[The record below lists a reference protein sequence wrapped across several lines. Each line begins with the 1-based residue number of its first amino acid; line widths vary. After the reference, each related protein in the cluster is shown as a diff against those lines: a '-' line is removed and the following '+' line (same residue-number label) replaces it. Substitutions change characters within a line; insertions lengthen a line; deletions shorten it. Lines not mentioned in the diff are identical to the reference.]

1 MLNHLPSDLENTQ
14 GLNLYPGS
22 RINVVAIFS
31 LVLFARLDVWL
42 FECLTL
48 WMIGSLA
55 LWMWQSYPKI
65 GVVCPAATHPI
76 LSLSFCFL
84 KVRGLSLSR
93 RDQIY
98 YMRTVR

>member
-22 RINVVAIFS
+22 GINVVAISS
-31 LVLFARLDVWL
+31 LVLFACLDVFL
-42 FECLTL
+42 FESLTL
-48 WMIGSLA
+48 WMFGSLA
-55 LWMWQSYPKI
+55 PWMWQSYPKI

-76 LSLSFCFL
+76 LSLL

-93 RDQIY
+93 RDQIFI
-98 YMRTVR
+98 